1 MEANPGVPE
10 LVEYIRQQIAL
21 HGPVTFRWFM
31 QQALYHPEYGYYGSG
46 RARIG
51 RRGDYYTSVSVGKIF
66 GELLAKQFE
75 EMWVRMNCPVSFSIV
90 EEGAHDGQFAHDV
103 LEWIRQFAPDLYA
116 ILKYWIVEPNP
127 RLQQEQQARLSVWPR
142 NKIRWNKTL
151 DSFEDGS
158 LCGVFFANELLDAFP
173 VHMVASG
180 GGPWQENFVDASRSG
195 FKFVYGP
202 PSNTQLRTH
211 LERLPVPRSEANA
224 PISYRT
230 EVNLTALRWI
240 EDISKVL
247 GQGYVLLAD
256 YGYSRDQYYAPE
268 HADGTLRTYHL
279 HHRASNPLE
288 MVGECDITA
297 HVDFTSLAE
306 RAESSGLRL
315 AGYCDQH
322 HFLIALGE
330 NDLLEIERCLQE
342 LTPDVLQY
350 IRSFKTLIHPS
361 TLGMAFKMIAFE
373 KSLVPGTSPLTG
385 FSRCS
390 DGRAVLGLQEL
401 LPALGGSVAEDPYA
415 AF

>member
-1 MEANPGVPE
+1 MEPNAGIPE
-10 LVEYIRQQIAL
+10 LVEYIRQQISL
-21 HGPVTFRWFM
+21 RGPVTFKWFM
-31 QQALYHPEYGYYGSG
+31 QQALYHPEHGYYGSG

-103 LEWIRQFAPDLYA
+103 LEWTRQFAPDMFA
-116 ILKYWIVEPNP
+116 ILKYWIIEPNP

-142 NKIRWNKTL
+142 NKIRWSKSL
-151 DSFEDGS
+151 DTFENGS
-158 LCGVFFANELLDAFP
+158 LVGVFFANELLDAFP
-173 VHMVASG
+173 VHMVASA
-180 GGPWQENFVDASRSG
+180 GGPWQENFVDAGRQG
-195 FKFVYGP
+195 FRFVYGP
-202 PSNTQLRTH
+202 PSNTQLRAHLDKLPMPATH
-211 LERLPVPRSEANA
+211 GGT

-240 EDISKVL
+240 EDTAKVL

-256 YGYSRDQYYAPE
+256 YGYPREQYYSPE
-268 HADGTLRTYHL
+268 HADGTLMTYHQ
-279 HHRASNPLE
+279 HRRSPNPLE
-288 MVGECDITA
+288 SVGECDITA

-306 RAESSGLRL
+306 RAEASGLRL

-330 NDLLEIERCLQE
+330 NDLLEIERSLQE

-361 TLGMAFKMIAFE
+361 TLGMAFKMIGFE
-373 KSLVPGTSPLTG
+373 KKVGADGPPLTG
-385 FSRCS
+385 YSRCS
-390 DGRAVLGLQEL
+390 DGRVALGLQASQVE
-401 LPALGGSVAEDPYA
+401 ADPYA